1 MTRHT
6 SFEESLIASLEEA
19 LAYKRGEL
27 NLRTRVGERT
37 ARDTQII
44 PPPAYDSA
52 RVRAVRDKLR
62 LSQQVFAAA
71 LNVSDGTVK
80 AWEQGRR
87 APEGPTLRLLE
98 IAEEHPE
105 TVLAKVRT
113 QG

>member
-1 MTRHT
+1 MTQPTR
-6 SFEESLIASLEEA
+6 FEESLIASLEEA
-19 LAYKRGEL
+19 LAYKHGEID
-27 NLRTRVGERT
+27 LRTRVGERT
-37 ARDTQII
+37 ARDAQID
-44 PPPAYDSA
+44 PPPVYDSA
-52 RVRAVRDKLR
+52 RVRAVRGKLR

-105 TVLAKVRT
+105 TFLAKLRT